1 MAFIRCAIS
10 CNIKITHQNIKSIGI
25 RLGTRYDLHIG
36 ACQLFSGN
44 FLNAGSRQI
53 GKDAILLR
61 MDYIYY
67 SPIKI
72 IKYNEQ

>member
-10 CNIKITHQNIKSIGI
+10 CDIKITHQNIKSIGI